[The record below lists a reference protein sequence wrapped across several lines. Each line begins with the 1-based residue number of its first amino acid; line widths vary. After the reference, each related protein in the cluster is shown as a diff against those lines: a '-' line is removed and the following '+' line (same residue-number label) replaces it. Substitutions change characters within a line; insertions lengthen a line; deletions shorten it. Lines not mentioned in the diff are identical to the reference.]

1 MSIKK
6 IFICVCADDFGITE
20 KVSTS
25 ILELAKKRRITATSC
40 LVNSS
45 DFNKVYSKIRKF
57 KNTLDIGLHLDFT
70 FNPTFKK
77 KKNFNIKEEINIQF
91 NKFEKKMGFLP
102 DFIDGHHH
110 VHQLPFIRNTLIKII
125 KKKYKKKNKNPW
137 IRITSDGYK
146 NIFLRNESLMKSL
159 FLTIL
164 GNSFKKMAIKN
175 NLRFNER
182 FSGIY
187 DFKTTNYKKK
197 FEKFV
202 LNIKNGHLIMVH
214 PGVSDKKL
222 ISLDSVTLARE
233 KELKFLKSNQFKKI
247 LKYKNIK
254 IVKLSKYLESFKK
267 K

>member
-1 MSIKK
+1 MSTNKV
-6 IFICVCADDFGITE
+6 FISICADDFGITE

-25 ILELAKKRRITATSC
+25 ILELAEKKRITATSC

-45 DFNKVYSKIRKF
+45 DFNKVYSKIKKF
-57 KNTLDIGLHLDFT
+57 KKTLDIGLHLDFT
-70 FNPTFKK
+70 FNPTFKN
-77 KKNFNIKEEINIQF
+77 NFFVNIKKEINIQF

-110 VHQLPFIRNTLIKII
+110 VHQLPFIRNVLIKII
-125 KKKYKKKNKNPW
+125 KKRYKNKNPW
-137 IRITSDGYK
+137 IRITSDEYK

-159 FLTIL
+159 FLTLL
-164 GNSFKKMAIKN
+164 GNSFKKIAIKN

-187 DFKTTNYKKK
+187 NFKTTNYKKK
-197 FEKFV
+197 FEKFL

-222 ISLDSVTLARE
+222 VSLDEVTLARE

-247 LKYKNIK
+247 LKSKNIK
-254 IVKLSKYLESFKK
+254 LIKLSKYLKSFNRN
-267 K
+267 